1 MAGVCTRKQSCGLH
15 EQSGGFFFYSMLSI
29 CEGGIAL
36 LKARDTVLTW
46 NHKLSLCNELL
57 KSMTVCILH
66 LRGSL
71 KISLALFQSLRQVLS

>member
-1 MAGVCTRKQSCGLH
+1 MFVLENSLVVYMNNLVD
-15 EQSGGFFFYSMLSI
+15 FFFYSMLSI

-36 LKARDTVLTW
+36 LKAQDTVLTW
-46 NHKLSLCNELL
+46 NHKLSLCRELL